1 MCCRSSGNACCTV
14 TSGIRRTVRTD
25 GACQVAAPR
34 NARFGES
41 LLAKGALLL
50 AAGMLMF
57 EVPLAAAQS
66 APSPAVRA
74 LPAAAGQGQCQV
86 GREWSA
92 ARLQSAWPG
101 DARAN
106 STVALGYVGRQ
117 QEVASA
123 DLVEARNQVSR
134 VVHASGLEMNL
145 ELVADSSTPAAAQM
159 INGQRV
165 ILFDPRFMAQVADK
179 ICPDWGA
186 MSILAHEVGH
196 HLAGHTL
203 RQSAEPWRDE
213 LEADQ
218 FSGFVLARL
227 GATEAETVSAAAKIL
242 PEQPTPTHPG
252 RKDRIAAI
260 LHGWQNAE
268 AMLTAE
274 VDQARRGRG
283 LVPMRQDRLVQNS
296 LVQEGDLTRPSDLD
310 LVGRIILYADPNDY
324 YITRSGRVDAYD
336 GVERRPV
343 GRKSLSSSTDYA
355 WALATSTSRLDIDYD
370 GHVFIRLPSGAV
382 DEVGIVVSV
391 MPQVA
396 SVN

>member
-1 MCCRSSGNACCTV
+1 MYCCSSRNECCTD
-14 TSGIRRTVRTD
+14 TSARVRNIQTE
-25 GACQVAAPR
+25 GAPR
-34 NARFGES
+34 AASSRIARFAKG
-41 LLAKGALLL
+41 LLAQGALLA
-50 AAGMLMF
+50 AAGMLVF
-57 EVPLAAAQS
+57 EPTAAAAQS
-66 APSPAVRA
+66 LPVNAAPAR
-74 LPAAAGQGQCQV
+74 GQGQCQV

-92 ARLQSAWPG
+92 ARLQAAWPG
-101 DARAN
+101 DTRAN
-106 STVALGYVGRQ
+106 SAVALGYVGRQ
-117 QEVASA
+117 QEVDSA
-123 DLVEARNQVSR
+123 DLAEARNQVAR

-196 HLAGHTL
+196 HLSGHTL
-203 RQSAEPWRDE
+203 RPSTEPWRDE

-268 AMLTAE
+268 AMLNTE

-283 LVPMRQDRLVQNS
+283 LVPMRQDRFAPDSELS
-296 LVQEGDLTRPSDLD
+296 RSSDLE
-310 LVGRIILYADPNDY
+310 LVGRLILYADPNDY

-343 GRKSLSSSTDYA
+343 GKKSLPNSADYA
-355 WALATSTSRLDIDYD
+355 WALATSTSRLDIDFG
-370 GHVFIRLPSGAV
+370 GHAFIRLPSGAV
-382 DEVGIVVSV
+382 DEVGIVVPV

-396 SVN
+396 SAN

>member
-1 MCCRSSGNACCTV
+1 MCCRSSRNECCTDTFGTHRAV
-14 TSGIRRTVRTD
+14 WTEGKRE
-25 GACQVAAPR
+25 VAASR
-34 NARFGES
+34 SARVGTK

-50 AAGMLMF
+50 AAGMAMF
-57 EVPLAAAQS
+57 EAPLVAGQTAQTS
-66 APSPAVRA
+66 AVIA
-74 LPAAAGQGQCQV
+74 LPAAAGQGECQV

-92 ARLQSAWPG
+92 ARLQSTWPS
-101 DARAN
+101 DARSN
-106 STVALGYVGRQ
+106 STVALGYIGRQ

-123 DLVEARNQVSR
+123 DLVEARSQVSR

-203 RQSAEPWRDE
+203 RQSTEPWRDE

-227 GATEAETVSAAAKIL
+227 GASEAETVSAAAKIL
-242 PEQPTPTHPG
+242 PEEPTPTHPG
-252 RKDRIAAI
+252 RKDRVAAI

-268 AMLTAE
+268 AMLAAE
-274 VDQARRGRG
+274 VDQTRRGRG
-283 LVPMRQDRLVQNS
+283 LVPMRQDRFVR
-296 LVQEGDLTRPSDLD
+296 EGDLARSSDLD

-324 YITRSGRVDAYD
+324 YITRGGRVDTYD
-336 GVERRPV
+336 GTERRPV
-343 GRKSLSSSTDYA
+343 GKKSLANSADYA
-355 WALATSTSRLDIDYD
+355 WALSTSTSRLDIDFD

-396 SVN
+396 ITN